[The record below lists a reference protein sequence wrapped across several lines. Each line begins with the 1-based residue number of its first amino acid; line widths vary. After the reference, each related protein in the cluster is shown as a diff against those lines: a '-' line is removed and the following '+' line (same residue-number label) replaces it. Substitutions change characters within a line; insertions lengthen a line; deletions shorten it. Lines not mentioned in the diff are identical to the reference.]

1 MRNFKFFKVVMALV
15 LCMIM
20 VQPASANGASAKIY
34 MPETVKSGD
43 SFSITVEY
51 QGDEFSRVDA
61 QLEYD
66 TEYIKYVSGGTS
78 SGNSGIVQ
86 LSDYGDE
93 NGDIEF
99 VLNFEAKKE
108 GQTTVFLDTSE
119 LYNYGEEYLQIE
131 QESMSVNIEKE
142 EVQNTEEESTKE
154 DVTENVESVDEETDS
169 EESIETENIDEN
181 IDENLDN
188 HSSVPFNTIIVL
200 GVILGVLLVALMIAV
215 LRRK

>member
-1 MRNFKFFKVVMALV
+1 MRNFKIIRVVMALL

-20 VQPASANGASAKIY
+20 AQPVSAANISAKIY
-34 MPETVKSGD
+34 MPEKVKAGE

-51 QGDEFSRVDA
+51 QGDDFSRVDA

-93 NGDIEF
+93 NGDIDF
-99 VLNFEAKKE
+99 VLEFEAKKE
-108 GQTTVFLDTSE
+108 GQSTVFVDTSE
-119 LYNYGEEYLQIE
+119 LYNYGEEYLQVE
-131 QESMSVNIEKE
+131 QASMNVNIEKE
-142 EVQNTEEESTKE
+142 EIQNTEE

-169 EESIETENIDEN
+169 EENIETENVDEN

-200 GVILGVLLVALMIAV
+200 GVILGVLLVALLIAV
-215 LRRK
+215 LRRNK

>member
-1 MRNFKFFKVVMALV
+1 MRKFKIFKVVMALV
-15 LCMIM
+15 LCMILA
-20 VQPASANGASAKIY
+20 QPASAAGASAKIY
-34 MPETVKSGD
+34 MPEKIKAGD
-43 SFSITVEY
+43 NFSITVEY
-51 QGDEFSRVDA
+51 QGDDFSRVDA

-99 VLNFEAKKE
+99 VLSFEAKKD
-108 GQTTVFLDTSE
+108 GQSTVFLDTSE
-119 LYNYGEEYLQIE
+119 LYNYGEEYLQLEQVSSKVTIE
-131 QESMSVNIEKE
+131 QKESEK
-142 EVQNTEEESTKE
+142 TEEESA
-154 DVTENVESVDEETDS
+154 ENVESVDEETDS
-169 EESIETENIDEN
+169 EENIETENVDEN

-200 GVILGVLLVALMIAV
+200 GVILGVLLVALLIAV
-215 LRRK
+215 LRRKK